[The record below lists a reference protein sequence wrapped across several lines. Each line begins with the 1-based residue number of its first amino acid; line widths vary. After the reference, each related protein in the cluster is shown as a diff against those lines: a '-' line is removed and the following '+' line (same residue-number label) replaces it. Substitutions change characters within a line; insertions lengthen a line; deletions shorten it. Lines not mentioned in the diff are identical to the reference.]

1 MDLGFQ
7 NKHLYADIDMYILFS
22 VLKIMEHIFMI
33 KLIYIL

>member
-7 NKHLYADIDMYILFS
+7 NKHLYAETYMYILFS
-22 VLKIMEHIFMI
+22 VLKIMEHIFVI